1 MGVHVIDWRQ
11 EGEVNYKPRLGSRLK
26 RARGREGGRR
36 TKRGRM
42 WV

>member
-11 EGEVNYKPRLGSRLK
+11 ERDVNYKPRLGSRLK
-26 RARGREGGRR
+26 RRRGGEGGRK